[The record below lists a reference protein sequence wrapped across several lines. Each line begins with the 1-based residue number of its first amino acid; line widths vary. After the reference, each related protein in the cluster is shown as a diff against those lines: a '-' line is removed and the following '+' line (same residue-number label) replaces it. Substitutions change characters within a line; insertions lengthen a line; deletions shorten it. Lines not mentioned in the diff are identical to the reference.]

1 MMLPSMPVAAAL
13 ALIVPALAASAL
25 VRPWRQ
31 LQGLGIRLGT
41 PLLAL
46 ATLLP
51 WLWSWPGLAA
61 LPLPLHWSGAP
72 LAVLLLGWPLAI
84 PLLVFAGL
92 STMLTTGASLPEAL
106 ALTAWCGILPATAML
121 ALGHVVRRTFG
132 TNPVAYLMGRAFLVP
147 LLALLACG
155 LAASFTAPA
164 VHGANGDM
172 KAVVALLLAM
182 GEASW
187 TCAVASLLVAY
198 KPQWLATWSDA
209 LYLPRPAKVRA
220 PRHRA

>member
-1 MMLPSMPVAAAL
+1 MLPAMPAWAAL
-13 ALIVPALAASAL
+13 ALIAPALAGSAL

-31 LQGLGIRLGT
+31 LQGPDTHLGT
-41 PLLAL
+41 PLLAV

-51 WLWSWPGLAA
+51 WLWAWPGLST
-61 LPLPLHWSGAP
+61 LPVPLHWSGAP
-72 LAVLLLGWPLAI
+72 LAVLLLGWPLAV

-106 ALTAWCGILPATAML
+106 SLIAWCGILPATATL
-121 ALGHVVRRTFG
+121 ALGYVIRRTFG
-132 TNPVAYLMGRAFLVP
+132 PHPVAYLMGRAFLVP

-155 LAASFTAPA
+155 LAAAFTAPTA
-164 VHGANGDM
+164 HGASNDM
-172 KAVVALLLAM
+172 KAVVSLLIAM

-198 KPQWLATWSDA
+198 RPQWLATWSDA
-209 LYLPRPAKVRA
+209 LYLPRPAKAHA